1 MNRTEY
7 EKLCAFFTGMQLLF
21 FFVQSFFQFLQNGW
35 FRNFSAIYI
44 RLYAAKI
51 FLVEMD
57 EKRYNN
63 PEFPKISGS
72 TLTPKKL

>member
-7 EKLCAFFTGMQLLF
+7 EKLCAVFFYRHAASL

-63 PEFPKISGS
+63 FY
-72 TLTPKKL
+72 LLRFLL